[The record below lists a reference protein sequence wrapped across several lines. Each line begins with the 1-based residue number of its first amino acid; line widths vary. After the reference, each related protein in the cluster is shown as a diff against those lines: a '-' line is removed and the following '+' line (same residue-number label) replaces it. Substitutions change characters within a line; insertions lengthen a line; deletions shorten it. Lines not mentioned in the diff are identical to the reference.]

1 MLTNFPVKVP
11 YTTGP
16 SMTRNPGPVFN
27 PNPNPAII
35 EQKRRE
41 IERWR
46 GDLFALGYGAFAYK
60 LVERASRYCG
70 FEETTNILDVAFQL
84 EEDIAI
90 LHKGKLA
97 AICFCFPSSW
107 IPRTRIDQSL
117 MDIHRPVGDGA
128 TLVKMSQRIAETMAD
143 VNQGSFKRGV
153 WTISTSGEL
162 SQHPDIKRPVA
173 ESIDDL
179 YFRVET
185 QTTAPLGDG
194 ESSLFF
200 VKVDTY
206 PLNEVLAVPEQREL
220 IIDSINSMSDAI
232 LDYKNLRD
240 IKKLIV
246 PGSQ

>member
-16 SMTRNPGPVFN
+16 SMTRNTGPVFN
-27 PNPNPAII
+27 KNPNPAII
-35 EQKRRE
+35 EQKKQE
-41 IERWR
+41 LAQWH
-46 GDLFALGYGAFAYK
+46 GDLFALGHGAIDHG
-60 LVERASRYCG
+60 LVQKASRYCE
-70 FEETTNILDVAFQL
+70 FKETTNILELALQL

-90 LHKGKLA
+90 LHRGKLA

-143 VNQGSFKRGV
+143 TNQGSFKRGV
-153 WTISTSGEL
+153 WTISTSGAL
-162 SQHPDIKRPVA
+162 SQHPSVNRPVA
-173 ESIDDL
+173 EKISDL

-200 VKVDTY
+200 VKIDTY
-206 PLNEVLAVPEQREL
+206 PLEEIFAVPKQREL
-220 IIDSINSMSDAI
+220 IIESINSMTDAI